1 MNNINKIMGLLNE
14 KKYPTEIEENEDN
27 VIKSK
32 YKEVIF
38 FASIYDNDSIQLF
51 SFLNSD
57 EDFSYNEIN
66 TLNEKLRFVKHYKMS
81 NGIICIEMD
90 FLFDL
95 DDNRLF
101 FRNLEI
107 WENTCETILISIKN
121 NF

>member
-121 NF
+121 N